1 MLPINTLHG
10 FKYAEERYLCTFAAG
25 LHCMYRYSSQY
36 LLEKYPVYLDYYSW
50 RDYLIRDAAQ

>member
-36 LLEKYPVYLDYYSW
+36 LLEKYPVYLDYYS
-50 RDYLIRDAAQ
+50 